1 MAPKVRITVEDG
13 IIRVVYRGKADFQVT
28 TDMLR
33 KVARIALENKSSL
46 LLFDARE
53 ADYQGYQ
60 VEAINHAEQ
69 GPSLGNYR
77 TFRIALLGPK
87 GYDEMFRYFENV
99 AVNRGY
105 RSRAF
110 TDESEAVAW
119 LRSAL

>member
-1 MAPKVRITVEDG
+1 MAPEIRITVEHG
-13 IIRVVYRGKADFQVT
+13 IIRAVYRGKADFDVT

-33 KVARIALENKSSL
+33 KVAQIASENKSSL

-60 VEAINHAEQ
+60 VEAIKHAEQ

-77 TFRIALLGPK
+77 AFRIALLGSK
-87 GYDEMFRYFENV
+87 GHDEMFRYFENV

-105 RSRAF
+105 QSQAF